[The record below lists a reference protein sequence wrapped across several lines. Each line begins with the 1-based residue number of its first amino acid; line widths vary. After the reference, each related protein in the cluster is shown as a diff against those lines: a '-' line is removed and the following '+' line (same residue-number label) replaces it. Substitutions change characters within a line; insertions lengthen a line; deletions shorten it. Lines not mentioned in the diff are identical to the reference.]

1 MGTQTVTN
9 NTRYWRTSPTSDT
22 WMRYNSTIFYSGANQ
37 RVANIPA
44 ITSTIRQ
51 TAGASAGYTNGRS
64 VLTNATNTTFTVN
77 NFGIGRVGNTNSTLT
92 NLAEVI
98 IYPTVLTLPQ
108 KNRVES
114 YLAVKYGITLDQTT
128 ATDYVYS
135 NGTIAWNAASAGI
148 YKNNIAGIGRDD
160 LTTLSQSRSQS
171 VTNTGDI
178 IVSKSV
184 LATNLRM
191 TIWAHDA

>member
-9 NTRYWRTSPTSDT
+9 KARYWRTSTTSDT
-22 WMRYNSTIFYSGANQ
+22 WMLYNGTVFYSGANQ
-37 RVANIPA
+37 RVANTPA

-51 TAGASAGYTNGRS
+51 TAGASAGYMNGRS
-64 VLTNATNTTFTVN
+64 VLTSPTTTVFTVN

-114 YLAVKYGITLDQTT
+114 YLAIKYGITLDQTV

-135 NGTIAWNAASAGI
+135 NGTIAWNAVNAGI
-148 YKNNIAGIGRDD
+148 FNNNIAGIGRDD
-160 LTTLSQSRSQS
+160 ITTLNQSRSQS

-184 LATNLRM
+184 LATNQRM
-191 TIWAHDA
+191 VIWAHDA

>member
-9 NTRYWRTSPTSDT
+9 NARYWRTSPTSDT
-22 WMRYNSTIFYSGANQ
+22 WRRYNSTIFYSGANQ
-37 RVANIPA
+37 RAANIPA

-64 VLTNATNTTFTVN
+64 VLTSPTTTTFTVN

-114 YLAVKYGITLDQTT
+114 YLAIKYGITIDQTA
-128 ATDYVYS
+128 ATNYVYS

-148 YKNNIAGIGRDD
+148 YKNNITGI
-160 LTTLSQSRSQS
+160 
-171 VTNTGDI
+171 
-178 IVSKSV
+178 
-184 LATNLRM
+184 
-191 TIWAHDA
+191 